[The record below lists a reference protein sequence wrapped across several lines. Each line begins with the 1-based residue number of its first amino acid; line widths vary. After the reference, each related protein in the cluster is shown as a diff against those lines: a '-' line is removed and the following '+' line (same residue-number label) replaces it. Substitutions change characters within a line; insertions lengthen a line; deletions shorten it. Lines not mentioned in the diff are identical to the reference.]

1 MKPQWKFWKHFDW
14 YFVIVKHGKEEPLK
28 NLGVIIMRIHITTK
42 KYTVNKI
49 WKMKNNQNMLTYIKQ
64 SQYTKTLP

>member
-1 MKPQWKFWKHFDW
+1 
-14 YFVIVKHGKEEPLK
+14 
-28 NLGVIIMRIHITTK
+28 MRIHITTK

-49 WKMKNNQNMLTYIKQ
+49 WKMKNNQNILTYIKQ